1 MHWHPCRDRN
11 HDMTQDLLKRY
22 GGAVPRYTSY
32 PTAPHFSDDV
42 TEDIY
47 RAHLATLPPDQPIS
61 LYAHIPYCDTLCWF
75 CGCHTKITRQYK
87 PVDTYTKILVKELEL
102 LAEAMSKPVRMSH
115 MHWGGGSPTLLSVDD
130 MKRLARTA
138 IALFRPT
145 EDFDFAVEIDPRE
158 TGSDRIA
165 ALAECGLTRAS
176 IGIQDFDPEVQK
188 AINRMQSFEE
198 TEAAVRAL
206 RLNGVKNLNFD
217 LMYGLPHQTLQ
228 RTLDTVDQAV
238 SLRPSRV
245 ALFGYAHVP
254 WMKSHQRMIPEDA
267 LPGPEERL
275 EASQAAADRLVEA
288 GYRQI
293 GMDHFALP
301 DDSMSKALDQGT
313 LRRNFQG
320 YTTDR
325 ADTLLGV
332 GASSIGRLPGLFTQ
346 NESSLKTHARL
357 VEGSHLPIA
366 KGVKLSK
373 SDQIRSKLIERLMCR
388 FEVDIR
394 QLCAEFNADPATLAD
409 AAPSI
414 QTMAKDGLVSCE
426 DLVLKLLPLGKPY
439 VRQVAACFDEY
450 FVQKHGQHSQAV

>member
-1 MHWHPCRDRN
+1 MK
-11 HDMTQDLLKRY
+11 QDLLKRY

-32 PTAPHFSDDV
+32 PTAPHFSSEV
-42 TEDIY
+42 TEDLY

-87 PVDTYTKILVKELEL
+87 PVRSYTDTLVKELEL
-102 LAEAMSKPVRMSH
+102 LAEAMPGALRMSH
-115 MHWGGGSPTLLSVDD
+115 MHWGGGSPTLLDVTD
-130 MKRLARTA
+130 MRKLARAA

-158 TGSDRIA
+158 TGPDRIE

-198 TEAAVRAL
+198 TEAAVRSL
-206 RLNGVKNLNFD
+206 RQWGVRNLNLD
-217 LMYGLPHQTLQ
+217 LMYGLPFQSLE
-228 RTLDTVDQAV
+228 RTLSTVDQAV

-254 WMKSHQRMIPEDA
+254 WMKSHQRLIPEDA

-275 EASQAAADRLVEA
+275 EASQAAAERLIAA

-293 GMDHFALP
+293 GLDHFALP
-301 DDSMSKALDQGT
+301 GDSMSKAQEDGT

-320 YTTDR
+320 YTTDQ
-325 ADTLLGV
+325 AETLLGV
-332 GASSIGRLPGLFTQ
+332 GASSIGRLPTLFTQ
-346 NESSLKTHARL
+346 NEPSLKSHARM
-357 VEGSHLPIA
+357 VEEGHLPIA
-366 KGVKLSK
+366 KGVRLSTDDRLRAK
-373 SDQIRSKLIERLMCR
+373 VIERLMCD
-388 FEVDIR
+388 FSVDI
-394 QLCAEFNADPATLAD
+394 QALCSEFESDPVSLAD
-409 AAPSI
+409 AAPAI
-414 QTMAKDGLVSCE
+414 QSMAADGLVTWE
-426 DLVLKLLPLGKPY
+426 DMQLTVTEIGRPY
-439 VRQVAACFDEY
+439 VRQVAACFDKY
-450 FVQKHGQHSQAV
+450 FTQRAQKHSQAV